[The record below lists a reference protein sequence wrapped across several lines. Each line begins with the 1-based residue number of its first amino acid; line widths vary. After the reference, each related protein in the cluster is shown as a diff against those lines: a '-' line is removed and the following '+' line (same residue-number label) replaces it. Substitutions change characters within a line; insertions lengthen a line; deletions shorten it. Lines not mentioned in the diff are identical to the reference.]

1 MLEDARR
8 IVTGHDDAGSSVVV
22 REGLLGKKHG
32 AGDRWIAE
40 LWQTDGTTVD
50 RQDEADVVPDTFSL
64 YPPVGGTKFVLVS
77 IAPDD
82 PALTNEELEQRAAD
96 VFGGMGAADARV
108 NTQRHPRMHET
119 KTVDYVIVLQ
129 GEVTMLLDS
138 DDRDLKAFDVV
149 IQRGTNHAW
158 VCKGNEPALLG
169 AVLIDALLR

>member
-22 REGLLGKKHG
+22 REGPLGKKHG

-96 VFGGMGAADARV
+96 AFGGMGAADARV
-108 NTQRHPRMHET
+108 NTQRHPATHTSSRPFHSNLHASAT
-119 KTVDYVIVLQ
+119 PFARRRFGGIVEI
-129 GEVTMLLDS
+129 GFAS
-138 DDRDLKAFDVV
+138 PCRRDIF
-149 IQRGTNHAW
+149 
-158 VCKGNEPALLG
+158 
-169 AVLIDALLR
+169 